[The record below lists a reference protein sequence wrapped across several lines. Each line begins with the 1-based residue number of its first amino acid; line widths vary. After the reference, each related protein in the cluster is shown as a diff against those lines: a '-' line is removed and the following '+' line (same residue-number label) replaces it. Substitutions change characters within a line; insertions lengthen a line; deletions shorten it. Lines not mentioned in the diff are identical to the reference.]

1 MANRDFMFIKKKK
14 KTNNSNK
21 LLEMSRVEVEV
32 DRRGIIK
39 ILSA

>member
-1 MANRDFMFIKKKK
+1 MANRDFTFIK

-21 LLEMSRVEVEV
+21 LLDMSRVEVEI
-32 DRRGIIK
+32 DCRGFIK